1 MRYDLLFLDRSHRVA
16 ERFPFVAPDDAE
28 AQGAAEDLTAAVE
41 WELWCGQR
49 IVKRWPVGGRE
60 RKTDTD

>member
-16 ERFPFVAPDDAE
+16 ERFPFVAPNDAE
-28 AQGAAEDLTAAVE
+28 AQGVAEDLSAAVE

-49 IVKRWPVGGRE
+49 IVKRCPLRGRE
-60 RKTDTD
+60 QTTDTD